1 MMTWIMESIL
11 QLLLHDQSAL
21 VSQGLLSN
29 LHLWKISTL
38 LLPCLVMDS
47 WQTISLFMPR
57 KYLSIHYNAI
67 IMNEASC
74 NGKKLSIFYHGNR
87 TWCLNSPG
95 HYDPYPGHK
104 ADTVSTF
111 WISILHSSTLD
122 YWKIQDKTN
131 NKIFN
136 FVPLLIF
143 PWKAQSVLYKKI
155 GSTLKLLDL
164 SSYYI
169 LTLIDDPESFLTLST
184 GVLLEYS
191 EKQNNIPTHQH

>member
-1 MMTWIMESIL
+1 MARNY
-11 QLLLHDQSAL
+11 Q
-21 VSQGLLSN
+21 
-29 LHLWKISTL
+29 
-38 LLPCLVMDS
+38 
-47 WQTISLFMPR
+47 F
-57 KYLSIHYNAI
+57 
-67 IMNEASC
+67 
-74 NGKKLSIFYHGNR
+74 F

-111 WISILHSSTLD
+111 WISILHSPTLD

-143 PWKAQSVLYKKI
+143 PWKAQSVLYKKKKI

-184 GVLLEYS
+184 GVLFEYS